1 MQIEV
6 EEEIAKKTV
15 PPAPHQSLALPAS
28 SGAPARPRRVPLM
41 PEGSDFLSGD
51 TAAKVEAFLAR
62 AMPSVAHN
70 PEDVAQALV
79 PWICDALLSNHSIK
93 AYGRD
98 LMDFLRQM
106 QAQGVGP
113 LEVTADHVKF
123 YKRALLEAGRTSATV
138 ARRLSVL
145 RGTYHQLAA
154 KGLISW
160 ETAQDIAAVK
170 APGVQ
175 KNATPSLT
183 QRQAIQLLEA
193 IPSDTLQG
201 IRDLALMSVFFLTG
215 CRVSAVVGACV
226 GHLETDRVEHYL
238 HVTEKRN
245 KKRRKILLDA
255 ARPVLAYVAR
265 AGIGEDKEGPL
276 FRPMTPDATRLIRR
290 HLDRK
295 TPWRLVK
302 KYCQAAGIDP
312 DRLGSRGIGIHSL
325 RKTAINDAIRN
336 GATMHVGQPYCLL
349 QQPCQGFFLARSAD
363 DTSARASFSTSLHLE
378 QVAADLGIRLILS
391 TAGEPRGRGKLER
404 FLKSL
409 AQVCPGRPLTPIA
422 RALTI

>member
-1 MQIEV
+1 MTNPSE
-6 EEEIAKKTV
+6 ADSSGLPAPPTV
-15 PPAPHQSLALPAS
+15 PA
-28 SGAPARPRRVPLM
+28 RVPLM
-41 PEGSDFLSGD
+41 PERSDLLEGD
-51 TAAKVEAFLAR
+51 SPAAAKVEAFLAR
-62 AMPSVAHN
+62 ALEATGGDAPTPAG
-70 PEDVAQALV
+70 ALV
-79 PWICDALLSNHSIK
+79 PWICDALLSNHSVK

-98 LMDFLRQM
+98 LMDFLRHM
-106 QAQGVGP
+106 QAQGVTP
-113 LEVTADHVKF
+113 LEVTADHVKM

-183 QRQAIQLLEA
+183 QKQAIALLEA
-193 IPSDTLQG
+193 IPADTLQG
-201 IRDLALMSVFFLTG
+201 LRDLALMSVFFLTG

-226 GHLETDRVEHYL
+226 GHLETDGVEHYL

-255 ARPVLAYVAR
+255 ARPVLAYVRR
-265 AGIGEDKEGPL
+265 AGIAEDKEGPL
-276 FRPMTPDATRLIRR
+276 FRPMTPDASRLIRR
-290 HLDRK
+290 NMDRK

-302 KYCQAAGIDP
+302 KYCRAAGIDP
-312 DRLGSRGIGIHSL
+312 DRLGGRGIGIHSL

-336 GATMHVGQPYCLL
+336 GATMHEVREFAGH
-349 QQPCQGFFLARSAD
+349 SD
-363 DTSARASFSTSLHLE
+363 
-378 QVAADLGIRLILS
+378 IRTTELY
-391 TAGEPRGRGKLER
+391 
-404 FLKSL
+404 F
-409 AQVCPGRPLTPIA
+409 
-422 RALTI
+422 